1 MPLRLNVKTNF
12 PRRHYGCGLVWFSN
26 PQIFMHVLSND
37 NAPQVGR
44 LLRKFIIASHE
55 YWFAVQAQR
64 KRLNGKEDP
73 A

>member
-1 MPLRLNVKTNF
+1 
-12 PRRHYGCGLVWFSN
+12 
-26 PQIFMHVLSND
+26 MHVLSND